1 MSKKKPAAV
10 TVPARAVA
18 EAGDTALCQQVRDV
32 LLRARQHA
40 WRAVNTAMVQAYWEI
55 GRYIVESE
63 QGGEARAT
71 YGQSILAALSARL
84 SAEFGRGYSLV
95 NLKYFRQF

>member
-1 MSKKKPAAV
+1 MSKEKPPTLAV
-10 TVPARAVA
+10 TARAVA
-18 EAGDTALCQQVRDV
+18 EAGDTALYQQVRDV

-40 WRAVNTAMVQAYWEI
+40 WRAVNTAMVQAYWQI

-71 YGQSILAALSARL
+71 YGQSVLASLSARL
-84 SAEFGRGYSLV
+84 SAE
-95 NLKYFRQF
+95 